1 VNMRN
6 IIRKA
11 VSAYGHETGRLEF
24 LPENRYNRAM
34 FPATG
39 QYDWFS
45 GQVLYCLV
53 RCLRPRRILE
63 ISTSCGYATM
73 FMSLALKE
81 NGWGMI
87 DTHETDPKSARAAK
101 SLFAEFGLEGFVNQQ
116 IGDARKTSRPAPSD
130 YGIYFLDSEHT
141 ESFLRWFIEEH
152 IMPGERIDALFHIH
166 DILPRSA
173 RVRRW
178 NTPPFTDEDG
188 CSDGPGKA
196 GGTARYGGMMRRLFR
211 RPARNEEDDLTIKV
225 YPPGIGRKLQTFD
238 GNLSTEARFGNE
250 LTALMRPWE
259 YAFLH
264 DLAADYPELQ
274 PKKYDPYAVGR
285 ADAQGNPMEWNESLW
300 CQAAAVREAYRK
312 LTRRHA
318 PEGREKRWA

>member
-1 VNMRN
+1 MNMRN

-11 VSAYGHETGRLEF
+11 VRVYGHETVKLEF
-24 LPENRYNRAM
+24 LPENRYNKKL

-53 RCLRPRRILE
+53 RYLRPRRILE

-73 FMSLALKE
+73 FMALALKE
-81 NGWGMI
+81 NRWGVI
-87 DTHETDPKSARAAK
+87 DTHEIDPKTSRAAK
-101 SLFAEFGLEGFVNQQ
+101 SLFAGYGLEGFVNLQ
-116 IGDARKTSRPAPSD
+116 IGDARKTSRHAPSD
-130 YGIYFLDSEHT
+130 YGIYFLDSAHT

-152 IMPGERIDALFHIH
+152 IMPAERIDALFHIH
-166 DILPRSA
+166 DILPRSG

-178 NTPPFTDEDG
+178 NTPPLTDDNG
-188 CSDGPGKA
+188 CSHGRSKDAGKA
-196 GGTARYGGMMRRLFR
+196 RLGDMVRRLFH
-211 RPARNEEDDLTIKV
+211 RPSHNDEEKELTIRI
-225 YPPGIGRKLQTFD
+225 YPPGDGRDLQTFD

-250 LTALMRPWE
+250 LTALMRQQG

-264 DLAADYPELQ
+264 DLAAEYPELQ
-274 PKKYDPYAVGR
+274 PKKYHPYAVGR
-285 ADAQGNPMEWNESLW
+285 TDAQGVPMEWNESLW

-312 LTRRHA
+312 ITHHHA
-318 PEGREKRWA
+318 PGGAMKHT